1 MKKFFYCAAA
11 LSMILAGCAEKYD
24 DTILKER
31 VDTLEEQVQSNTNA
45 IKALENALEDATKK
59 GLTVT
64 VTAIE
69 GGNKLTFSDGTSIN
83 VMNGVDGQTGPVG
96 PQGPAGQD
104 AAKVS
109 IKESADGNAYIITVG
124 GKEYSIEKSVV
135 FSLKLETVDVSLMPG
150 ETKEI
155 AYTLTGG
162 DAFTK
167 VFVSA
172 CSGYSA
178 TIADGKVLIT
188 APDTLPENGF
198 VVISAVNNTTGEYT
212 SQYVSF
218 VKGNLTVTADAE
230 TVPAVGGLVTLTV
243 TADCEYEVVIPED
256 CTWIQQ
262 VVPTKAMTTTYVT
275 LNVAKNDSEDPRT
288 ATVAILSSAGNKQV
302 VIAQEGAA
310 ADVMEAANSFIVSE
324 AGTYKFQT
332 VKGNSSES
340 VGAVASCE
348 LLWETYNTEEYPLA
362 NCLIKSVSYS
372 DGKVTFETVTP
383 YREGNAGIAVKDASG
398 KILWSW
404 HIWLTDKPAEHV
416 YHNEAGIFMDR
427 NLGAYSATPGD
438 VEALG
443 FTYQWGRKDPFLSTA
458 QATSPL
464 QVGSTL
470 TVSHNY
476 NQYSDWPIVN
486 YDEQIGTV
494 EYSIAHPTTYIAYPE
509 GSETYDWLY
518 TSNDDLWNPETKT
531 IYDPCPAGWRVASNE
546 AYCKATGKESGYF
559 EKTGTYDATAGGSN
573 WTEDLG
579 DYDVIWYPIMG
590 YRGYDIGVHSQVN
603 IDGPYWTSTPNTGTT
618 ESYRLYQD
626 IYNGKGYITVGK
638 AKGRSYGYPVRC
650 MKE

>member
-178 TIADGKVLIT
+178 AIADGKVLIT

-256 CTWIQQ
+256 CT
-262 VVPTKAMTTTYVT
+262 
-275 LNVAKNDSEDPRT
+275 
-288 ATVAILSSAGNKQV
+288 
-302 VIAQEGAA
+302 
-310 ADVMEAANSFIVSE
+310 
-324 AGTYKFQT
+324 
-332 VKGNSSES
+332 
-340 VGAVASCE
+340 
-348 LLWETYNTEEYPLA
+348 
-362 NCLIKSVSYS
+362 
-372 DGKVTFETVTP
+372 
-383 YREGNAGIAVKDASG
+383 
-398 KILWSW
+398 
-404 HIWLTDKPAEHV
+404 
-416 YHNEAGIFMDR
+416 
-427 NLGAYSATPGD
+427 
-438 VEALG
+438 
-443 FTYQWGRKDPFLSTA
+443 
-458 QATSPL
+458 
-464 QVGSTL
+464 
-470 TVSHNY
+470 
-476 NQYSDWPIVN
+476 
-486 YDEQIGTV
+486 
-494 EYSIAHPTTYIAYPE
+494 
-509 GSETYDWLY
+509 
-518 TSNDDLWNPETKT
+518 
-531 IYDPCPAGWRVASNE
+531 
-546 AYCKATGKESGYF
+546 
-559 EKTGTYDATAGGSN
+559 
-573 WTEDLG
+573 
-579 DYDVIWYPIMG
+579 
-590 YRGYDIGVHSQVN
+590 
-603 IDGPYWTSTPNTGTT
+603 
-618 ESYRLYQD
+618 
-626 IYNGKGYITVGK
+626 
-638 AKGRSYGYPVRC
+638 
-650 MKE
+650 